1 MKINRWW
8 IGIALLPLLLWPSHS
23 AHTQATSNMRMASA
37 MASSS
42 QPVTF
47 YITIKGA
54 RQGVFK
60 GELPGA
66 NRRDQIAGLRFSFQ
80 GTAPHDTATGQA
92 SGKRLY
98 SVVLF
103 TKEWGAA
110 SPQLLTGMAT
120 NEVLQTVDFEF
131 VRIDPL
137 GKENVFETV
146 RLTQATITSLRQYLG
161 VPGAGDPADPRPLED
176 VSLTFRKIEI
186 TNNEGKTAFSDD
198 WNAMP

>member
-8 IGIALLPLLLWPSHS
+8 IAIALLPLLLWPLHS
-23 AHTQATSNMRMASA
+23 AHTQATSNLRMGNG
-37 MASSS
+37 MAGSG
-42 QPVTF
+42 QPVAF
-47 YITIKGA
+47 YISIKGM

-66 NRRDQIAGLRFSFQ
+66 NHRDQIAGLRFSFQ
-80 GTAPHDTATGQA
+80 GSVAHDTATGQA
-92 SGKRLY
+92 SGKRQY

-110 SPQLLTGMAT
+110 SPQLLSAMAT
-120 NEVLQTVDFEF
+120 NEVLQNVDFEF
-131 VRIDPL
+131 VRANPM
-137 GKENVFETV
+137 GQESVFETV
-146 RLTQATITSLRQYLG
+146 KLTQATITSVRQYLG

-186 TNNEGKTAFSDD
+186 VNSEARTTFSDD
-198 WNAMP
+198 WTSP